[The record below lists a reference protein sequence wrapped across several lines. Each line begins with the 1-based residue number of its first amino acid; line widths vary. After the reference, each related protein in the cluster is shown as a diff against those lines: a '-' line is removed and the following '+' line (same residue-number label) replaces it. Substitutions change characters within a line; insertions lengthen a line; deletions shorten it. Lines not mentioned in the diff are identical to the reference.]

1 MGKFIVK
8 RSIVSVVVF
17 FGITLLVYV
26 LVSLTPG
33 SPAEIMLGGD
43 LSNISPEVI
52 EATERELG
60 LDKPIIIRY
69 FLWLGQLLRGNMGIS
84 YRTGKPVF
92 DAVLSRL
99 GPTLL
104 LTISSTIVAIL
115 IAVPLGV
122 ISAYKPYSPWDYVSS
137 GLAFV
142 GTSVPN
148 FFVALVLIY
157 LFSVKLGLLPV
168 SGMYDSSSNPTFVS
182 LVRHLICP
190 LVALCLSQLG
200 SILRQTRGSML
211 EALHGDYVRTCRAQG
226 MSEWRVVVMHG
237 LRNAM
242 LPILTEIGGKIPF
255 IIGGAVVTE
264 QIFSWPGL
272 GSLMVTSINNR
283 DYATIMGIT
292 VFIAVIVLLGN
303 ILLDILYG
311 VVDPRIRHSR

>member
-8 RSIVSVVVF
+8 RCIVSVVVF

-43 LSNISPEVI
+43 LSNISPAVI

-115 IAVPLGV
+115 IAVPLGA
-122 ISAYKPYSPWDYVSS
+122 ISAYKPYSSWDYVSS

-168 SGMYDSSSNPTFVS
+168 SGMYDSSSDPTFVS

-190 LVALCLSQLG
+190 LAALCLSQLG

-226 MSEWRVVVMHG
+226 MSEWRVVVVHG

>member
-8 RSIVSVVVF
+8 RSMVSVVVF

-43 LSNISPEVI
+43 LSNISPAVI

-157 LFSVKLGLLPV
+157 VFSVKLGLLPV
-168 SGMYDSSSNPTFVS
+168 SGMYDSSSNPTFSS

-190 LVALCLSQLG
+190 LIALCLSQLG

-226 MSEWRVVVMHG
+226 MSEWRVVVVHG

-292 VFIAVIVLLGN
+292 VFIAVIVLVGN

>member
-8 RSIVSVVVF
+8 RSFVSVVVF

-43 LSNISPEVI
+43 LSNISPSVI

-69 FLWLGQLLRGNMGIS
+69 FLWLKQLLQGNLGVS

-104 LTISSTIVAIL
+104 LTISSTVVAIM

-137 GLAFV
+137 GLAFM

-168 SGMYDSSSNPTFVS
+168 SGMYDSSSNPTLSS
-182 LVRHLICP
+182 LLRHLICP
-190 LVALCLSQLG
+190 LVALCLAQLG

-226 MSEWRVVVMHG
+226 MSEWRVVVIHG

-272 GSLMVTSINNR
+272 GSLMVTSINSR
-283 DYATIMGIT
+283 DYSTIMGIT